1 MDEMLLDIAFTVL
14 LCVGI
19 IIRIVLPIAL
29 IIIGII
35 QTRKNKKSGIVLLI
49 VGSAYM
55 LLSMSYYIYSAYMH
69 GA

>member
-1 MDEMLLDIAFTVL
+1 MDEMFLDIAFLAL

-19 IIRIVLPIAL
+19 IIQTVLPIVL
-29 IIIGII
+29 IVLGII

-49 VGSAYM
+49 VGSAYL
-55 LLSMSYYIYSAYMH
+55 LLSMSYYIYPAYMY